1 MKVMGVGVHRRSDR
15 HRPDKNPAGPQKH
28 CRNSFHEYI
37 RTLKMLYGSSCSTCL
52 LPCSM
57 KLMQQCES
65 KEFLVLTFYDKQW
78 KEISATITESSVLL
92 LLVFGSKACGDA
104 I

>member
-1 MKVMGVGVHRRSDR
+1 
-15 HRPDKNPAGPQKH
+15 
-28 CRNSFHEYI
+28 
-37 RTLKMLYGSSCSTCL
+37 
-52 LPCSM
+52 M
-57 KLMQQCES
+57 KLMQLCES